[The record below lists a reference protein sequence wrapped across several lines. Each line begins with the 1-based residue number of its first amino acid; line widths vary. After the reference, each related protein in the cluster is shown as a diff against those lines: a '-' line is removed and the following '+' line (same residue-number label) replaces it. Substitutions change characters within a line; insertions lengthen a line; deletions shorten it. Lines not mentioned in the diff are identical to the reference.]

1 MGQND
6 WKQDPR
12 LGGMNPDKLK
22 FITDFADRLRTL
34 PKNQIFP
41 SFMTMQMEAKQ
52 KGIHF
57 NNSETDLLVSILCA
71 DMAPEE
77 KKKVQ
82 TLRMLAQKM
91 AARSS

>member
-1 MGQND
+1 MEQKD

-12 LGGMNPDKLK
+12 LNGMDPDKLK

-41 SFMTMQMEAKQ
+41 SFMSMQAEARHKE
-52 KGIHF
+52 IHF
-57 NNSETDLLVSILCA
+57 TNSETDLLVSILCA
-71 DMAPEE
+71 DMTPEE

>member
-6 WKQDPR
+6 WRQDPR
-12 LGGMNPDKLK
+12 LKDMDPEKLT

-34 PKNQIFP
+34 PKNKILP
-41 SFMTMQMEAKQ
+41 SFMTMQMEARK
-52 KGIHF
+52 KGISF

-71 DMAPEE
+71 DMASEE